1 MIRGSYLA
9 DMQRAEDRVRRTSS
23 SIVPTDWGQI
33 EFVDDGAGVPF
44 LLSHGIFGGHDNA
57 VEMVESYVG
66 QGFRTIGPSRF
77 GYFGSSLPDGAT
89 PALQADAYIDLL
101 EHLDVERVVVIGFS
115 AGSPSAIQMALRHPD
130 RLYGLILASSYLPG
144 MASALPA
151 MFGPVLASG
160 LRWQFGWWLLKK
172 WAPTMLG
179 RIMGVPKEWPDSS
192 DEDLDSIRESL
203 FPMQPKRLG
212 VVFETLVSEPAC
224 NQFPLEEITVP
235 TLVVH
240 AKDDHLAPHKH
251 ARKAAMRISGAR
263 LVTID
268 GGGHLFL
275 EHQAQVREITAG
287 FTAQLVANNR
297 VQ

>member
-101 EHLDVERVVVIGFS
+101 EHLDLS
-115 AGSPSAIQMALRHPD
+115 
-130 RLYGLILASSYLPG
+130 
-144 MASALPA
+144 
-151 MFGPVLASG
+151 
-160 LRWQFGWWLLKK
+160 GWWSSGSRQEARRQSK
-172 WAPTMLG
+172 WRCVIPT
-179 RIMGVPKEWPDSS
+179 
-192 DEDLDSIRESL
+192 
-203 FPMQPKRLG
+203 
-212 VVFETLVSEPAC
+212 VFMV
-224 NQFPLEEITVP
+224 
-235 TLVVH
+235 
-240 AKDDHLAPHKH
+240 
-251 ARKAAMRISGAR
+251 
-263 LVTID
+263 
-268 GGGHLFL
+268 
-275 EHQAQVREITAG
+275 
-287 FTAQLVANNR
+287 
-297 VQ
+297 